1 MPCSQHP
8 LYLLSNHSSPFKII
22 YRYQVLVFSV
32 KFKVEPVS
40 VSQIN
45 TYDRHKAENA
55 IDGNLNTHS
64 HTQCVWDTDLWY
76 KMKFDAVYCF
86 TEVIV
91 VQSNWNNAERM
102 DVRMEVRR

>member
-1 MPCSQHP
+1 M
-8 LYLLSNHSSPFKII
+8 N
-22 YRYQVLVFSV
+22 
-32 KFKVEPVS
+32 
-40 VSQIN
+40 
-45 TYDRHKAENA
+45 AELA
-55 IDGNLNTHS
+55 IDGDVQTFS
-64 HTQCVWDTDLWY
+64 HTDCAWDTDLWY